1 MVEDKNLTEKVC
13 IGKVSNVSSHC
24 NSDFLSNCDNA
35 RKVQHL
41 IATVAAAEINSK
53 ERRPF
58 QFGFQRDDNNDA
70 DTATTAAEKS
80 QAVTVIG
87 ADQTNNHNTLNANST
102 IDSRACYKPE
112 KKVIISHGKQP
123 HTTPTKRMET

>member
-1 MVEDKNLTEKVC
+1 MVEDKNLTEKVR
-13 IGKVSNVSSHC
+13 IEKVSKVSSHR
-24 NSDFLSNCDNA
+24 SSGFLSNCDNA

-41 IATVAAAEINSK
+41 IATAAAAVVNSK

-58 QFGFQRDDNNDA
+58 QFHDNDDGDNNNDSA
-70 DTATTAAEKS
+70 ATAALQKS

-87 ADQTNNHNTLNANST
+87 ADQTNNHNSLNANST

-112 KKVIISHGKQP
+112 KKVIIS
-123 HTTPTKRMET
+123 

>member
-13 IGKVSNVSSHC
+13 IGKVSKVSSHRT
-24 NSDFLSNCDNA
+24 SGFLSNCDNA

-41 IATVAAAEINSK
+41 IATAAAAVVQSK

-58 QFGFQRDDNNDA
+58 QFGIQRDDDNDNDNA
-70 DTATTAAEKS
+70 ATAALQES

-87 ADQTNNHNTLNANST
+87 ADQTNNHNSLNANST

-112 KKVIISHGKQP
+112 KKVIIS
-123 HTTPTKRMET
+123 

>member
-13 IGKVSNVSSHC
+13 IEKVSKVSSHS
-24 NSDFLSNCDNA
+24 NSGFLSNCDNA

-41 IATVAAAEINSK
+41 IATAAAAAADNGK

-58 QFGFQRDDNNDA
+58 QFGIQRDDDDDGGDNNNDSA
-70 DTATTAAEKS
+70 ATAAQKS

-87 ADQTNNHNTLNANST
+87 ADQTNNHNSLNANSTT

-112 KKVIISHGKQP
+112 KKVIIS
-123 HTTPTKRMET
+123 